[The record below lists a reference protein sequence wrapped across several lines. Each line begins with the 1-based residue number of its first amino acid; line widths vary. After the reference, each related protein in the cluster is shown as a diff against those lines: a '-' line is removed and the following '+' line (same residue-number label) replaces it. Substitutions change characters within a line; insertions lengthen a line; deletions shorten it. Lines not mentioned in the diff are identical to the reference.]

1 MPWRWCAPGSSA
13 ARPAS
18 ARERS
23 TAHTRVRPRRVVR
36 SRPVRRNPYA
46 QSVSFGPGPLTPA
59 VQALIVANVVMFVLT
74 TVAPRL
80 SIVLGL
86 VPAAVFGQFALWQPV
101 TYAFLHLDLMHLV
114 FNMLALWMFGV
125 ELERLWGTRAFAIY
139 YALCGVGAAATT
151 LLVSLLPFEPTSS
164 IYYTNTIGASGAVY
178 GLLFAWAKY
187 FPSRQVLMFFVFPVP
202 ARIFVTI
209 MGAMSLYFA
218 VSSSGSG
225 VAHVTHLGGFV
236 AGWLYLR
243 GQGSRGGG
251 GGLAAEIK
259 YRYLKW
265 KMARMRRNFDVVAGG
280 RSRWDGKH

>member
-1 MPWRWCAPGSSA
+1 M
-13 ARPAS
+13 
-18 ARERS
+18 
-23 TAHTRVRPRRVVR
+23 HTRGRPGPRRGRVVR
-36 SRPVRRNPYA
+36 FRPVRRNPYA

-59 VQALIVANVVMFVLT
+59 VKALIIANVAMFVLT
-74 TVAPRL
+74 AVMPRL
-80 SIVLGL
+80 SILLGL
-86 VPAAVFGQFALWQPV
+86 VPAAVFGQLAVWQPV

-125 ELERLWGTRAFAIY
+125 ELERLWGTQGFGIY
-139 YALCGVGAAATT
+139 YAICGVGAAATT
-151 LLVSLLPFEPTSS
+151 LLVSLLPFDATSA

-178 GLLFAWAKY
+178 GLLFAWARY

-202 ARIFVTI
+202 ARVFVII
-209 MGAMSLYFA
+209 MGAMSLYLA

-225 VAHVTHLGGFV
+225 VAHFAHLGGFV

-243 GQGSRGGG
+243 GQGGRGGG
-251 GGLAAEIK
+251 GLMAEVK